1 MENNVENTG
10 MFRNLHLTKLING
23 HTIEAKEYNG
33 KRVITF
39 KDIDEVHERKSGTAR
54 KRFNDNKQWFVEGED
69 YFVIELTAS
78 EKRTQ
83 FGAGKNAGRELTL
96 VTESGYLM
104 IIKSFHDD
112 LSWQLQRI
120 LVNSYFRAKEM
131 QSENYDDLSPM
142 LRMFIQQERQ
152 MKAMQTEIADTRAQL
167 EITQTENQKHSERL
181 NTIDGKIN
189 AVSDAIKLDS
199 TSWRKEVSSVIRK
212 ICRHAND
219 AYPTVGILYG
229 EIYKVLELR
238 AKCNLTTRLTHKQ
251 VRMRDAGVCMSK
263 VKQVNRLDIIA
274 EDAQLTE
281 IFIAIVREYAIKF
294 GIRCNLNQNQT
305 ENSQSENSVVEE
317 FSSANSSAEEAT
329 TTNADVKV
337 V

>member
-10 MFRNLHLTKLING
+10 MLKNLHLTKLING

-69 YFVIELTAS
+69 YFRISAS
-78 EKRTQ
+78 VFRTLIGEMNEKHQTDVV
-83 FGAGKNAGRELTL
+83 L

-120 LVNSYFRAKEM
+120 LVNSYFKAKEM

-152 MKAMQTEIADTRAQL
+152 MKAMQTEIADTKAQL

-212 ICRHAND
+212 ICRNAND

-294 GIRCNLNQNQT
+294 GIRCDLNQSQT
-305 ENSQSENSVVEE
+305 ENSVVEG
-317 FSSANSSAEEAT
+317 SSSVNSSVEDAITIDTDAK
-329 TTNADVKV
+329 AI
-337 V
+337 

>member
-10 MFRNLHLTKLING
+10 MFKNLHLTKLING

-69 YFVIELTAS
+69 YFRITPSVFRTAFGGMD
-78 EKRTQ
+78 KRQ
-83 FGAGKNAGRELTL
+83 QNDIVL

-120 LVNSYFRAKEM
+120 LVNSYFKAKEM

-152 MKAMQTEIADTRAQL
+152 MKAMQTEIADTKAQL

-305 ENSQSENSVVEE
+305 ENSVAKSVVDTDGMEIAYD
-317 FSSANSSAEEAT
+317 SAVVG
-329 TTNADVKV
+329 DVKAI
-337 V
+337 

>member
-10 MFRNLHLTKLING
+10 MFKNLHLTKLING

-69 YFVIELTAS
+69 YFRISAS
-78 EKRTQ
+78 VFRTLIGEMNEKHQTDVV
-83 FGAGKNAGRELTL
+83 L

-112 LSWQLQRI
+112 LSWRLQRI
-120 LVNSYFRAKEM
+120 LVNSYFKAKEM

-152 MKAMQTEIADTRAQL
+152 MKAMQTEIEDTKAQL

-199 TSWRKEVSSVIRK
+199 TSWRKEVSYVIRK
-212 ICRHAND
+212 ICRNAND

-305 ENSQSENSVVEE
+305 ENSVAK
-317 FSSANSSAEEAT
+317 SAVDTDGMGIAHDSAVAGD
-329 TTNADVKV
+329 AKAI
-337 V
+337 

>member
-1 MENNVENTG
+1 MENNVENIG
-10 MFRNLHLTKLING
+10 MLRNLHLTKLING

-69 YFVIELTAS
+69 YFRITAS
-78 EKRTQ
+78 VFRTLIGEMNERHQ
-83 FGAGKNAGRELTL
+83 TDVVL

-152 MKAMQTEIADTRAQL
+152 MKAMQTEIADTKARL
-167 EITQTENQKHSERL
+167 EITQTENQKHGERL

-294 GIRCNLNQNQT
+294 GIRCDLNQNQT
-305 ENSQSENSVVEE
+305 ENSVVKNVVDADSMEVAND
-317 FSSANSSAEEAT
+317 SAVSG
-329 TTNADVKV
+329 NAKAI
-337 V
+337 

>member
-10 MFRNLHLTKLING
+10 MFKNLHLTKLING

-69 YFVIELTAS
+69 YFRISAS
-78 EKRTQ
+78 VFRTLIGEMNEKHQTDVV
-83 FGAGKNAGRELTL
+83 L

-120 LVNSYFRAKEM
+120 LVNSYFKAKEM

-152 MKAMQTEIADTRAQL
+152 MKAMQTEIADTKAQL

-212 ICRHAND
+212 ICRNAND

-294 GIRCNLNQNQT
+294 GIRCDLNQSQT
-305 ENSQSENSVVEE
+305 ENSVVEG
-317 FSSANSSAEEAT
+317 SSSVNSSVEDAITIDTDAK
-329 TTNADVKV
+329 AI
-337 V
+337 

>member
-10 MFRNLHLTKLING
+10 MFKNLHLTKLING

-120 LVNSYFRAKEM
+120 LVNSYFKAKEM

-152 MKAMQTEIADTRAQL
+152 MKAMQTEIADTKAQL
-167 EITQTENQKHSERL
+167 EITQTENQKHNERL

-212 ICRHAND
+212 ICRNAND

-305 ENSQSENSVVEE
+305 ENSVAKSVVDTDGMEIAHD
-317 FSSANSSAEEAT
+317 SAMAG
-329 TTNADVKV
+329 DVKAI
-337 V
+337 